1 MALFSG
7 SGDHPPPFRPSGRTR
22 QRVLLLAPALLSLF
36 FMAAAEYGRETTA
49 DAGTGGVVTAIKD
62 KIVAALKDP
71 LALLAE
77 RSPGGRIPG
86 PLHLTKPNT
95 GPHERVLAQVR
106 ERDPAPDLTPSGDDS
121 VFAGDAP
128 ATTSFPGD
136 LSQGSGLPPGIPASF
151 NTPLGFPGIGAAAA
165 NPGGGGTLPG
175 DPGNPSTPGGPTNT
189 QPGGPGI
196 PDPPPGDPG
205 NPIGTPPGDPGTPGA
220 PPGNPGGPIGGT
232 PPPATEIP
240 EPATWALMILG
251 LLAAGA
257 TMRRQERKRAA

>member
-1 MALFSG
+1 M
-7 SGDHPPPFRPSGRTR
+7 
-22 QRVLLLAPALLSLF
+22 LLLAPALLSLF

-49 DAGTGGVVTAIKD
+49 GAGTGGVVAAIKSR
-62 KIVAALKDP
+62 IVAALKDP

-77 RSPGGRIPG
+77 RSPGGRTPG
-86 PLHLTKPNT
+86 PLHLTKPNA

-106 ERDPAPDLTPSGDDS
+106 ERDPAPDSTPATDDP
-121 VFAGDAP
+121 VFAGNAP

-136 LSQGSGLPPGIPASF
+136 LSQGSGLSPGIPATF

-175 DPGNPSTPGGPTNT
+175 DPGTPSTPGDPGGLTNT
-189 QPGGPGI
+189 QPGDPGI

-205 NPIGTPPGDPGTPGA
+205 NPTGTPPGDPGTPGA
-220 PPGNPGGPIGGT
+220 PPGDPGGPTGGT
-232 PPPATEIP
+232 PPPTTAIP

-251 LLAAGA
+251 LLAVGT